1 MKLFLRNIMLAAAVV
16 AVAAPAIAAETVTV
30 KTDWY
35 KTYTTDRNNSRFGAG
50 FGGKV
55 YFNVKDPD
63 GGPGK
68 VMTIDK
74 DGNVEEYAT
83 VEGLGTGIAIDDA
96 GNVLVN
102 TGFPGAVSGSNF
114 VIISAADKSQT
125 ALNLDINTEN
135 AGLAAARVDQLGRVA
150 GNLLSEDGAFFFI
163 TMKDAPTVTTIFV
176 QNGAQAMGDLSYL
189 MSEPAI
195 VAMNTSAC
203 AQPLFDFDTL
213 LGMGDDVRKSGFAVR
228 NRSNQKIYFYEGSEW
243 LTFGA
248 PATKTSGTEGFDVFT
263 IGDKSYS
270 INPVVMTKS
279 HENAFEIAD
288 EDGNTIFNSVNDG
301 GVPVACETGGQ
312 SFGSYNAR
320 PVYNEAGEVEKV
332 EIYQW
337 YGANNNNCLAAMFT
351 VSNTQGVNDVIAADA
366 DVAPVYYNLQGV
378 RVANPANGLYIKVV
392 GEKAS
397 KVLVK

>member
-1 MKLFLRNIMLAAAVV
+1 MLAAAVV

-35 KTYTTDRNNSRFGAG
+35 KTYTTNRNESRFGAG

-55 YFNVKDPD
+55 YFNDKAN
-63 GGPGK
+63 GK

-74 DGNVEEYAT
+74 DGTVEEYAA

-125 ALNLDINTEN
+125 KLTLDINKEN

-150 GNLLSEDGAFFFI
+150 GNLLSDEGAFFFI
-163 TMKDAPTVTTIFV
+163 TMNGASTVTTIFV

-189 MSEPAI
+189 MSEPASI
-195 VAMNTSAC
+195 SMNTSTC

-213 LGMGDDVRKSGFAVR
+213 VGMGDDVRKSGFAVR
-228 NRSNQKIYFYEGSEW
+228 QRGDQKIYYYEGSEW

-248 PATKTSGTEGFDVFT
+248 PATATSGTEGFDVFT
-263 IGDKSYS
+263 IGEKSYS
-270 INPVVMTKS
+270 INPVKMTKN

-288 EDGNTIFNSVNDG
+288 EDGNTIFNSVKDG

-320 PVYNEAGEVEKV
+320 PVYNQAGEVEKV

-337 YGANNNNCLAAMFT
+337 YGANNNTCLAAMFT
-351 VSNTQGVNDVIAADA
+351 VSKTQGVNDVIAADA
-366 DVAPVYYNLQGV
+366 EVAPVYYNLQGV
-378 RVANPANGLYIKVV
+378 RVANPANGLYIKVA

>member
-1 MKLFLRNIMLAAAVV
+1 MLAAAVV

-35 KTYTTDRNNSRFGAG
+35 KTYTTNRNESRFGAG

-55 YFNVKDPD
+55 YFNDKAN
-63 GGPGK
+63 GK

-74 DGNVEEYAT
+74 DGNVEEYAA

-102 TGFPGAVSGSNF
+102 TGFSGAVSGSNF

-125 ALNLDINTEN
+125 ALTLDINKEN

-150 GNLLSEDGAFFFI
+150 GNLLSDEGAFFFI
-163 TMKDAPTVTTIFV
+163 TMNGAPTVTTIFV

-189 MSEPAI
+189 MSEPAPI
-195 VAMNTSAC
+195 SMNTSTC

-213 LGMGDDVRKSGFAVR
+213 VGMGDDARKAGFAVR
-228 NRSNQKIYFYEGSEW
+228 NRGNQKVYYYDGTDW

-248 PATKTSGTEGFDVFT
+248 PATTTSGTEGFDVFT

-270 INPVVMTKS
+270 INPVKMTFN

-337 YGANNNNCLAAMFT
+337 YGANNNTCLAAMFT
-351 VSNTQGVNDVIAADA
+351 VSKTQGVNDVIAADA

-378 RVANPANGLYIKVV
+378 RVANPANGLYIKVA

>member
-1 MKLFLRNIMLAAAVV
+1 MLAAAVV

-50 FGGKV
+50 FDGKV
-55 YFNVKDPD
+55 YFNVKNPE
-63 GGPGK
+63 GPGK

-114 VIISAADKSQT
+114 VIISAEDKTQT
-125 ALNLDINTEN
+125 ALNLDINADN

-163 TMKDAPTVTTIFV
+163 TMNGASTVTTIFV
-176 QNGAQAMGDLSYL
+176 QNGQQAMGDLSYL
-189 MSEPAI
+189 MSEPAPI
-195 VAMNTSAC
+195 SMNTSTC

-213 LGMGDDVRKSGFAVR
+213 VGMGDDARKAGFAVR
-228 NRSNQKIYFYEGSEW
+228 QRGNQKVYYYDGTDW

-248 PATKTSGTEGFDVFT
+248 PATTTSGTEGFDVFT

-270 INPVVMTKS
+270 INPVKMTFN

-301 GVPVACETGGQ
+301 GVPVVCETGGQ

-320 PVYNEAGEVEKV
+320 AIYNEAGEVEKV

-351 VSNTQGVNDVIAADA
+351 VSKTQGVNDVIAADA
-366 DVAPVYYNLQGV
+366 EVAPVYYNLQGV
-378 RVANPANGLYIKVV
+378 RVANPANGLYIKVA

>member
-1 MKLFLRNIMLAAAVV
+1 MLAAAVV

-35 KTYTTDRNNSRFGAG
+35 KTYTTNRNESRFGAG

-55 YFNVKDPD
+55 YFNDKAN
-63 GGPGK
+63 GK

-74 DGNVEEYAT
+74 DGNVEEYAA

-125 ALNLDINTEN
+125 KLTLDINEGN

-163 TMKDAPTVTTIFV
+163 TMNGASTVTTIFV

-189 MSEPAI
+189 MSEPAPI
-195 VAMNTSAC
+195 SMNTSTC

-213 LGMGDDVRKSGFAVR
+213 VGMGDDARKAGFAVR
-228 NRSNQKIYFYEGSEW
+228 NRGNQKVYYYDGTDW

-248 PATKTSGTEGFDVFT
+248 PATTTSGTEGFDVFT

-270 INPVVMTKS
+270 INPVVMTKN

-351 VSNTQGVNDVIAADA
+351 VSKTQGVNDVIAAD
-366 DVAPVYYNLQGV
+366 DEVAPVYYNLQGV
-378 RVANPANGLYIKVV
+378 RVANPANGLYIKVA

>member
-1 MKLFLRNIMLAAAVV
+1 MLAAAVV

-35 KTYTTDRNNSRFGAG
+35 KTYTTNRNESRFGAG

-55 YFNVKDPD
+55 YFNDKAN
-63 GGPGK
+63 GK

-74 DGNVEEYAT
+74 DGNVEEYAA

-125 ALNLDINTEN
+125 ALTLDINKEN

-150 GNLLSEDGAFFFI
+150 GNLLSDEGAFFFI
-163 TMKDAPTVTTIFV
+163 TMNGAPTVTTIFV

-189 MSEPAI
+189 MSEPAPI
-195 VAMNTSAC
+195 SMNTSTC

-213 LGMGDDVRKSGFAVR
+213 VGMGDDARKAGFAVR
-228 NRSNQKIYFYEGSEW
+228 NRGNQKVYYYDGTDW

-248 PATKTSGTEGFDVFT
+248 PATTTSGTEGFDVFT

-270 INPVVMTKS
+270 INPVKMTFN

-301 GVPVACETGGQ
+301 GVPVACETGVQ

-337 YGANNNNCLAAMFT
+337 YGANNNTCLAAMFT
-351 VSNTQGVNDVIAADA
+351 VSKTQGVNDVIAADA

-378 RVANPANGLYIKVV
+378 RVANPANGLYIKVA

>member
-1 MKLFLRNIMLAAAVV
+1 MLAAAVV

-35 KTYTTDRNNSRFGAG
+35 KNYTTARDHSRFGAG

-55 YFNVKDPD
+55 YFNVKNPE
-63 GGPGK
+63 GPGK

-135 AGLAAARVDQLGRVA
+135 AGMAAARVDQLGRVA

-337 YGANNNNCLAAMFT
+337 YSAANSNCLAAMFT
-351 VSNTQGVNDVIAADA
+351 VSKTQGVNDVIAADA
-366 DVAPVYYNLQGV
+366 EVAPVYYNLQGV
-378 RVANPANGLYIKVV
+378 RVANPANGLYIKVA

>member
-1 MKLFLRNIMLAAAVV
+1 MLAAAVV

>member
-1 MKLFLRNIMLAAAVV
+1 MKLSLRNIMLAAAVV

-35 KTYTTDRNNSRFGAG
+35 KTYTTNRNESRFGAG

-55 YFNVKDPD
+55 YFNDKAN
-63 GGPGK
+63 GK

-74 DGNVEEYAT
+74 DGNVEEYAA

-125 ALNLDINTEN
+125 ALTLDINKEN

-150 GNLLSEDGAFFFI
+150 GNLLSDEGAFFFI
-163 TMKDAPTVTTIFV
+163 TMNGAPTVTTIFV

-189 MSEPAI
+189 MSEPAPI
-195 VAMNTSAC
+195 SMNTSTC

-213 LGMGDDVRKSGFAVR
+213 VGMGDDARKAGFAVR
-228 NRSNQKIYFYEGSEW
+228 NRGNQKVYYYDGTDW

-248 PATKTSGTEGFDVFT
+248 PATTTSGTEGFDVFT

-270 INPVVMTKS
+270 INPVKMTFN

-337 YGANNNNCLAAMFT
+337 YGANNNTCLAAMFT
-351 VSNTQGVNDVIAADA
+351 VSKTQGVNDVIAADA

-378 RVANPANGLYIKVV
+378 RVANPANGLYIKVA

>member
-1 MKLFLRNIMLAAAVV
+1 MLAAAVV

-35 KTYTTDRNNSRFGAG
+35 KTYTTNRNESRFGAG

-55 YFNVKDPD
+55 YFNDKAN
-63 GGPGK
+63 GK

-74 DGNVEEYAT
+74 DGTVEEYAA

-125 ALNLDINTEN
+125 ALTLDINKEN

-150 GNLLSEDGAFFFI
+150 GNLLSDEGAFFFI
-163 TMKDAPTVTTIFV
+163 TMNGAPTVTTIFV

-189 MSEPAI
+189 MSEPAPI
-195 VAMNTSAC
+195 SMNTSTC

-213 LGMGDDVRKSGFAVR
+213 VGMGDDARKAGFAVR
-228 NRSNQKIYFYEGSEW
+228 NRGNQKVYYYDGTDW

-248 PATKTSGTEGFDVFT
+248 PATTTSGTEGFDVFT

-270 INPVVMTKS
+270 INPVKMTFN

-320 PVYNEAGEVEKV
+320 PVYNQAGEVEKV

-351 VSNTQGVNDVIAADA
+351 VSKTQGVNDVIAADA
-366 DVAPVYYNLQGV
+366 EVAPVYYNLQGV
-378 RVANPANGLYIKVV
+378 RVANPANGLYIKVA

>member
-1 MKLFLRNIMLAAAVV
+1 MLAAAVV

-35 KTYTTDRNNSRFGAG
+35 KTYTTNRNESRFGAG

-55 YFNVKDPD
+55 YFNDKAN
-63 GGPGK
+63 GK

-74 DGNVEEYAT
+74 DGNVEEYAA

-125 ALNLDINTEN
+125 KLTLDINEGN

-150 GNLLSEDGAFFFI
+150 GNLLSDEGAFFFI
-163 TMKDAPTVTTIFV
+163 TMNGASTVTTIFV

-189 MSEPAI
+189 MSEPAPI
-195 VAMNTSAC
+195 SMNTSTC

-213 LGMGDDVRKSGFAVR
+213 VGMGDDARKAGFAVR
-228 NRSNQKIYFYEGSEW
+228 NRGNQKVYYYDGTDW

-248 PATKTSGTEGFDVFT
+248 PATTTSGTEGFDVFT

-270 INPVVMTKS
+270 INPVKMTFN

-351 VSNTQGVNDVIAADA
+351 VSKTQGVNDVIAADA
-366 DVAPVYYNLQGV
+366 EVAPVYYNLQGV
-378 RVANPANGLYIKVV
+378 RVANPANGLYIKVA

>member
-1 MKLFLRNIMLAAAVV
+1 MLAAAVV

-35 KTYTTDRNNSRFGAG
+35 KTYTTNRNESRFGAG

-55 YFNVKDPD
+55 YFNDKAN
-63 GGPGK
+63 GK

-74 DGNVEEYAT
+74 DGNVEEYAA

-125 ALNLDINTEN
+125 ALTLDINKEN

-150 GNLLSEDGAFFFI
+150 GNLLSDEGAFFFI
-163 TMKDAPTVTTIFV
+163 TMNGAPTVTTIFV

-189 MSEPAI
+189 MSEPAPI
-195 VAMNTSAC
+195 SMNTSTC

-213 LGMGDDVRKSGFAVR
+213 VGMGDDARKAGFAVR
-228 NRSNQKIYFYEGSEW
+228 NRGNQKVYYYDGTDW

-248 PATKTSGTEGFDVFT
+248 PATTTSGTEGFDVFT

-270 INPVVMTKS
+270 INPVKMTFNY
-279 HENAFEIAD
+279 ENAFEIAD

-337 YGANNNNCLAAMFT
+337 YGANNNTCLAAMFT
-351 VSNTQGVNDVIAADA
+351 VSKTQGVNDVIAADA

-378 RVANPANGLYIKVV
+378 RVANPANGLYIKVA

>member
-1 MKLFLRNIMLAAAVV
+1 MKLSLRNIMLAAAVV

-35 KTYTTDRNNSRFGAG
+35 KTYTTNRNESRFGAG

-55 YFNVKDPD
+55 YFNDKAN
-63 GGPGK
+63 GK

-74 DGNVEEYAT
+74 DGNVEEYAA

-125 ALNLDINTEN
+125 KLTLDINEGN

-163 TMKDAPTVTTIFV
+163 TMNGASTVTTIFV

-189 MSEPAI
+189 MSEPAPI
-195 VAMNTSAC
+195 SMNTSTC

-213 LGMGDDVRKSGFAVR
+213 VGMGDDARKAGFAVR
-228 NRSNQKIYFYEGSEW
+228 NRGNQKVYYYDGTDW

-248 PATKTSGTEGFDVFT
+248 PATTTSGTEGFDVFT

-270 INPVVMTKS
+270 INPVKMTFN

-301 GVPVACETGGQ
+301 GVPVACETGVQ

-337 YGANNNNCLAAMFT
+337 YGANNNTCLAAMFT
-351 VSNTQGVNDVIAADA
+351 VSKTQGVNDVIAADA

-378 RVANPANGLYIKVV
+378 RVANPANGLYIKVA

>member
-1 MKLFLRNIMLAAAVV
+1 MLAAAVV

-35 KTYTTDRNNSRFGAG
+35 KTYTTNRNESRFGAG

-55 YFNVKDPD
+55 YFNDKAN
-63 GGPGK
+63 GK

-74 DGNVEEYAT
+74 DGNVEEYAA

-125 ALNLDINTEN
+125 KLTLNINEGN

-163 TMKDAPTVTTIFV
+163 TMNGASTVTTIFV

-189 MSEPAI
+189 MSEPAPI
-195 VAMNTSAC
+195 SMNTSTC

-213 LGMGDDVRKSGFAVR
+213 VGMGDDARKAGFAVR
-228 NRSNQKIYFYEGSEW
+228 NRGNQKVYYYDGTDW

-248 PATKTSGTEGFDVFT
+248 PATTTSGTEGFDVFT

-270 INPVVMTKS
+270 INPVKMTFN

-351 VSNTQGVNDVIAADA
+351 VSKTQGVNDVIAADA
-366 DVAPVYYNLQGV
+366 EVAPVYYNLQGV
-378 RVANPANGLYIKVV
+378 RVANPANGLYIKVA

>member
-1 MKLFLRNIMLAAAVV
+1 MKLSLRNIMLAAAVV
-16 AVAAPAIAAETVTV
+16 AVAAPAMADGITV

-35 KTYTTDRNNSRFGAG
+35 KNYTTAGGHSRFGAG

-55 YFNVKDPD
+55 YFNDKANK
-63 GGPGK
+63 K

-102 TGFPGAVSGSNF
+102 TGFPDAGSSTNY
-114 VIISAADKSQT
+114 VIISAEDKSQKT
-125 ALNLDINTEN
+125 LTLNINTDN
-135 AGLAAARVDQLGRVA
+135 AGFAAARVDQLGRVA

-163 TMKDAPTVTTIFV
+163 PLKDNTNVTTIFV
-176 QNGAQAMGDLSYL
+176 QNGEQAMGDLSYL
-189 MSEPAI
+189 MSEPCPSTI
-195 VAMNTSAC
+195 NTSTVC
-203 AQPLFDFDTL
+203 QPLYDFETL
-213 LGMGDDVRKSGFAVR
+213 VGMGDDARKGGFSVR
-228 NRSNQKIYFYEGSEW
+228 NRSDQRVRYFDVDANDWVTLAKPNNGHN
-243 LTFGA
+243 
-248 PATKTSGTEGFDVFT
+248 TSGTEGFDAFIHGEKFYT
-263 IGDKSYS
+263 
-270 INPVVMTKS
+270 INPIVMTKT

-288 EDGNTIFNSVNDG
+288 EEGNVIFNSVTDG

-312 SFGSYNAR
+312 SFGSYNVR
-320 PVYNEAGEVEKV
+320 QIDENTY

-337 YGANNNNCLAAMFT
+337 YGAANNNCLAAMFT
-351 VSNTQGVNDVIAADA
+351 VNFTQGVNDVIAADA

>member
-1 MKLFLRNIMLAAAVV
+1 MLAAAVV

-35 KTYTTDRNNSRFGAG
+35 KTYTTNRNESRFGAG

-55 YFNVKDPD
+55 YFNDKAN
-63 GGPGK
+63 GK

-74 DGNVEEYAT
+74 DGNVEEYAA

-125 ALNLDINTEN
+125 ALTLDINKEN

-150 GNLLSEDGAFFFI
+150 GNLLSDEGAFFFI
-163 TMKDAPTVTTIFV
+163 TMNGAPTVTTIFV

-189 MSEPAI
+189 MSEPAPI
-195 VAMNTSAC
+195 SMNTSTC

-213 LGMGDDVRKSGFAVR
+213 VGMGDDARKAGFAVR
-228 NRSNQKIYFYEGSEW
+228 NRGNQKVYYYDGTDW

-248 PATKTSGTEGFDVFT
+248 PATTTSGTEGFDVFT

-270 INPVVMTKS
+270 INPVKMTFN

-337 YGANNNNCLAAMFT
+337 YGANNNTCLAAMFT
-351 VSNTQGVNDVIAADA
+351 VSKTQGVNDVIAADA

-378 RVANPANGLYIKVV
+378 RVANPANGLYIKVA

>member
-1 MKLFLRNIMLAAAVV
+1 MLAAAVV

-35 KTYTTDRNNSRFGAG
+35 KNYTTPGGESRFGAG
-50 FGGKV
+50 FAGKV
-55 YFNVKDPD
+55 YFNDKAN
-63 GGPGK
+63 GK

-114 VIISAADKSQT
+114 VIISAADKTQT
-125 ALNLDINTEN
+125 ALNLDINADN

-176 QNGAQAMGDLSYL
+176 QNGQQAMGDLSYL

-195 VAMNTSAC
+195 VGMNTSAC

-213 LGMGDDVRKSGFAVR
+213 VGMGDDARKSGFAVR
-228 NRSNQKIYFYEGSEW
+228 NRSNQKIYYYDGEW

-270 INPVVMTKS
+270 INPVVMTKN

-337 YGANNNNCLAAMFT
+337 YGAANSNCLAAMFT
-351 VSNTQGVNDVIAADA
+351 VSKTQGVNDVIAADA
-366 DVAPVYYNLQGV
+366 EVAPVYYNLQGV
-378 RVANPANGLYIKVV
+378 RVANPANGLYIKVA

>member
-1 MKLFLRNIMLAAAVV
+1 MLAAAVV

-35 KTYTTDRNNSRFGAG
+35 KTYTTDRNESRFGTG

-55 YFNVKDPD
+55 YFNDKKN
-63 GGPGK
+63 GK

-74 DGNVEEYAT
+74 DGTVEEYAA

-96 GNVLVN
+96 GNVLVS
-102 TGFPGAVSGSNF
+102 TGFSGAASATNY
-114 VIISAADKSQT
+114 VIISAEDKTKTQ
-125 ALNLDINTEN
+125 LVLDINNDN
-135 AGLAAARVDQLGRVA
+135 AGVAPARTDQIGRVV

-163 TMKDAPTVTTIFV
+163 TMNGASTVTTIFV

-189 MSEPAI
+189 MSEPAPI
-195 VAMNTSAC
+195 SMNTSTC

-213 LGMGDDVRKSGFAVR
+213 VGMGDDARKSGFAVR
-228 NRSNQKIYFYEGSEW
+228 QRGNQKVYYHDGTEW

-270 INPVVMTKS
+270 INPVVMNFN

-301 GVPVACETGGQ
+301 GVPVVCETGGQ
-312 SFGSYNAR
+312 SFGSYTAR

-351 VSNTQGVNDVIAADA
+351 VSKTQGVNDVIAADA
-366 DVAPVYYNLQGV
+366 EVAPVYYNLQGV
-378 RVANPANGLYIKVV
+378 RVANPANGLYIKVA

>member
-1 MKLFLRNIMLAAAVV
+1 MLAAAVV

-35 KTYTTDRNNSRFGAG
+35 KTYTTNRNESRFGAG

-55 YFNVKDPD
+55 YFNDKAN
-63 GGPGK
+63 GK

-74 DGNVEEYAT
+74 DGNVEEYAA

-125 ALNLDINTEN
+125 ALTLDINKEN

-150 GNLLSEDGAFFFI
+150 GNLLSDEGAFFFI
-163 TMKDAPTVTTIFV
+163 TMNGAPTVTTIFV

-189 MSEPAI
+189 MSEPAPI
-195 VAMNTSAC
+195 SMNTSTC

-213 LGMGDDVRKSGFAVR
+213 VGMGDDARKAGFAVR
-228 NRSNQKIYFYEGSEW
+228 NRGNQKVYYYDGTDW

-248 PATKTSGTEGFDVFT
+248 PATTTSGTEGFDVFT

-270 INPVVMTKS
+270 INPVKMTFN

-337 YGANNNNCLAAMFT
+337 YGANNNTCLAAMFT
-351 VSNTQGVNDVIAADA
+351 VSKTQGVNDVIAAD
-366 DVAPVYYNLQGV
+366 DEVAPVYYNLQGV
-378 RVANPANGLYIKVV
+378 RVANPANGLYIKVA

>member
-1 MKLFLRNIMLAAAVV
+1 MKLSLRNIMLAAAVV

-35 KTYTTDRNNSRFGAG
+35 KTYTTNRNESRFGAG

-55 YFNVKDPD
+55 YFNDKAN
-63 GGPGK
+63 GK

-74 DGNVEEYAT
+74 DGNVEEYAA

-125 ALNLDINTEN
+125 ALTLDINKEN

-150 GNLLSEDGAFFFI
+150 GNLLSDEGAFFFI
-163 TMKDAPTVTTIFV
+163 TMNGAPTVTTIFV

-189 MSEPAI
+189 MSEPAPI
-195 VAMNTSAC
+195 SMNTSTC

-213 LGMGDDVRKSGFAVR
+213 VGMGDDARKAGFAVR
-228 NRSNQKIYFYEGSEW
+228 NRGNQKVYYYDGTDW

-248 PATKTSGTEGFDVFT
+248 PATTTSGTEGFDVFT

-270 INPVVMTKS
+270 INPVKMTFNY
-279 HENAFEIAD
+279 ENAFEIAD

-351 VSNTQGVNDVIAADA
+351 VSKTQGVNDVIAADA
-366 DVAPVYYNLQGV
+366 EVAPVYYNLQGV
-378 RVANPANGLYIKVV
+378 RVANPANGLYIKVA
-392 GEKAS
+392 GEKPPRF
-397 KVLVK
+397 L

>member
-1 MKLFLRNIMLAAAVV
+1 MLAAAVV

-35 KTYTTDRNNSRFGAG
+35 KNYTTARDHSRFGAG

-55 YFNVKDPD
+55 YFNVKNPE
-63 GGPGK
+63 GPGK

-135 AGLAAARVDQLGRVA
+135 AGMAAARVDQLGRVA

-195 VAMNTSAC
+195 VAMNTSTC

-213 LGMGDDVRKSGFAVR
+213 VGMGDDVRKSGFAVR
-228 NRSNQKIYFYEGSEW
+228 NRSNQKIYYYEGSEW

-248 PATKTSGTEGFDVFT
+248 PATKTSSTEGFDVFT

-337 YGANNNNCLAAMFT
+337 YGAANSNCLAAMFT
-351 VSNTQGVNDVIAADA
+351 VSKTQGVNDVIAADA
-366 DVAPVYYNLQGV
+366 EVAPVYYNLQGV
-378 RVANPANGLYIKVV
+378 RVANPANGLYIKVA

>member
-1 MKLFLRNIMLAAAVV
+1 MLAAAVV

-35 KTYTTDRNNSRFGAG
+35 KTYTTNRNESRFGAG

-55 YFNVKDPD
+55 YFNDKAN
-63 GGPGK
+63 GK

-125 ALNLDINTEN
+125 ALTLDINKEN

-150 GNLLSEDGAFFFI
+150 GNLLSDEGAFFFI
-163 TMKDAPTVTTIFV
+163 TMNGAPTVTTIFV

-189 MSEPAI
+189 MSEPAPI
-195 VAMNTSAC
+195 SMNTSTC

-213 LGMGDDVRKSGFAVR
+213 VGMGDDARKAGFAVR
-228 NRSNQKIYFYEGSEW
+228 NRGNQKVYYYDGTDW

-248 PATKTSGTEGFDVFT
+248 PATTTSGTEGFDVFT

-270 INPVVMTKS
+270 INPVKMTFNY
-279 HENAFEIAD
+279 ENAFEIAD

-351 VSNTQGVNDVIAADA
+351 VSKTQGVNDVIAAD
-366 DVAPVYYNLQGV
+366 DEVAPVYYNLQGV

>member
-1 MKLFLRNIMLAAAVV
+1 MLAAAVV

-35 KTYTTDRNNSRFGAG
+35 KTYTTNRNESRFGAG

-55 YFNVKDPD
+55 YFNDKAN
-63 GGPGK
+63 GK

-125 ALNLDINTEN
+125 KLTLDINEGN

-163 TMKDAPTVTTIFV
+163 TMNGASTVTTIFV

-189 MSEPAI
+189 MSEPAPI
-195 VAMNTSAC
+195 SMNTSTC

-213 LGMGDDVRKSGFAVR
+213 VGMGDDARKAGFAVR
-228 NRSNQKIYFYEGSEW
+228 NRGNQKVYYYDGTDW

-248 PATKTSGTEGFDVFT
+248 PATTTSGTEGFDVFT

-270 INPVVMTKS
+270 INPVKMTFN

-351 VSNTQGVNDVIAADA
+351 VSKTQGVNDVIAADA
-366 DVAPVYYNLQGV
+366 EVAPVYYNLQGV

>member
-1 MKLFLRNIMLAAAVV
+1 MLAAAVV

-35 KTYTTDRNNSRFGAG
+35 KNYTTARDHSRFGAG

-55 YFNVKDPD
+55 YFNVKNPE
-63 GGPGK
+63 GPGK

-135 AGLAAARVDQLGRVA
+135 AGMAAARVDQLGRVA

-195 VAMNTSAC
+195 VAINTSTC

-213 LGMGDDVRKSGFAVR
+213 VGMGDDVRKSGFAVR
-228 NRSNQKIYFYEGSEW
+228 NRSNQKIYYYEGSEW

-270 INPVVMTKS
+270 INPVVMTKN

-337 YGANNNNCLAAMFT
+337 YGAANSNCLAAMFT
-351 VSNTQGVNDVIAADA
+351 VSKTQGVNDVIAADA
-366 DVAPVYYNLQGV
+366 EVAPVYYNLQGV
-378 RVANPANGLYIKVV
+378 RVANPANGLYIKVA

>member
-1 MKLFLRNIMLAAAVV
+1 MLAAAVV

-35 KTYTTDRNNSRFGAG
+35 KTYTTNRNESRFGAG

-55 YFNVKDPD
+55 YFNDKAN
-63 GGPGK
+63 GK

-125 ALNLDINTEN
+125 KLTLDIKKEN
-135 AGLAAARVDQLGRVA
+135 AGLEAARVDQLGRVA
-150 GNLLSEDGAFFFI
+150 GNLLSDEGAFFFI
-163 TMKDAPTVTTIFV
+163 TMNGASTVTTIFV

-189 MSEPAI
+189 MSEPASI
-195 VAMNTSAC
+195 SMNTSTC

-213 LGMGDDVRKSGFAVR
+213 VGMGDDVRKSGFAVR
-228 NRSNQKIYFYEGSEW
+228 QRGDQKIYYYEGSEW

-248 PATKTSGTEGFDVFT
+248 PATATSGTEGFDVFT
-263 IGDKSYS
+263 IGEKSYS
-270 INPVVMTKS
+270 INPVKMTKN

-320 PVYNEAGEVEKV
+320 PVYNQAGEVEKV

-351 VSNTQGVNDVIAADA
+351 VSKTQGVNDVIAADA
-366 DVAPVYYNLQGV
+366 EVAPVYYNLQGV
-378 RVANPANGLYIKVV
+378 RVANPANGLYIKVA

>member
-1 MKLFLRNIMLAAAVV
+1 MLAAAVV

-35 KTYTTDRNNSRFGAG
+35 KTYTTDHFESRFGAG

-55 YFNVKDPD
+55 YFNDKAN
-63 GGPGK
+63 GK

-74 DGNVEEYAT
+74 DGNVEEYAA
-83 VEGLGTGIAIDDA
+83 VEGLASCIAIDDA
-96 GNVLVN
+96 GNVLVS
-102 TGFPGAVSGSNF
+102 TGSPWFSAIKDL
-114 VIISAADKSQT
+114 VIISAEDKSQT
-125 ALNLDINTEN
+125 KLTLNVNADN
-135 AGLAAARVDQLGRVA
+135 AGVALARTDQIGRVA

-163 TMKDAPTVTTIFV
+163 TMNGAPTVTTIFV
-176 QNGAQAMGDLSYL
+176 QNGQQAMGDLSYL
-189 MSEPAI
+189 MSEPAPI
-195 VAMNTSAC
+195 TMNTSTC

-213 LGMGDDVRKSGFAVR
+213 VGMGDDARKDGFAVR
-228 NRSNQKIYFYEGSEW
+228 QRGNQKIYYHDGSEW

-270 INPVVMTKS
+270 INPVVMTQN

-337 YGANNNNCLAAMFT
+337 YGAANNNCLAAMFT
-351 VSNTQGVNDVIAADA
+351 VSKTQGVNDVIAADA
-366 DVAPVYYNLQGV
+366 EVAPVYYNLQGV
-378 RVANPANGLYIKVV
+378 RVANPANGLYIKVA

>member
-1 MKLFLRNIMLAAAVV
+1 MLAAAVV

-35 KTYTTDRNNSRFGAG
+35 KTYTTDRNESRFGAG

-55 YFNVKDPD
+55 YFNDKKN
-63 GGPGK
+63 GK

-125 ALNLDINTEN
+125 KLTLDINEGN

-163 TMKDAPTVTTIFV
+163 TMNGASTVTTIFV

-189 MSEPAI
+189 MSEPAPI
-195 VAMNTSAC
+195 SMNTSTC

-213 LGMGDDVRKSGFAVR
+213 VGMGDDARKAGFAVR
-228 NRSNQKIYFYEGSEW
+228 NRGMQKVYYYDGTDW

-248 PATKTSGTEGFDVFT
+248 PATTTSGTEGFDVFT

-270 INPVVMTKS
+270 INPVKMTFNY
-279 HENAFEIAD
+279 ENAFEIAD

-320 PVYNEAGEVEKV
+320 PVYEAGEVEKV

-351 VSNTQGVNDVIAADA
+351 VSKTQGVNDVIAADA
-366 DVAPVYYNLQGV
+366 EVAPVYYNLQGV
-378 RVANPANGLYIKVV
+378 RVANPANGLYIKVA

>member
-1 MKLFLRNIMLAAAVV
+1 MLAAAVV

-35 KTYTTDRNNSRFGAG
+35 KTYTTDRNHSRFGAG

-351 VSNTQGVNDVIAADA
+351 VSNTQSVNDVIAADA

-378 RVANPANGLYIKVV
+378 RVANPANGLYIKVA
-392 GEKAS
+392 GEKAF

>member
-1 MKLFLRNIMLAAAVV
+1 MLAAAVV

-35 KTYTTDRNNSRFGAG
+35 KNYTTARDHSRFGAG

-55 YFNVKDPD
+55 YFNVKNPE
-63 GGPGK
+63 GPGK

-135 AGLAAARVDQLGRVA
+135 AGMAAARVDQLGRVA

-213 LGMGDDVRKSGFAVR
+213 VGMGDDVRKSGFAVR

-337 YGANNNNCLAAMFT
+337 YGAANSNCLAAMFT
-351 VSNTQGVNDVIAADA
+351 VSKTQGVNDVIAADA
-366 DVAPVYYNLQGV
+366 EVAPVYYNLQGV
-378 RVANPANGLYIKVV
+378 RVANPANGLYIKVA

>member
-1 MKLFLRNIMLAAAVV
+1 MLAAAVV

-35 KTYTTDRNNSRFGAG
+35 KTYTTNRNESRFGAG

-55 YFNVKDPD
+55 YFNDKAN
-63 GGPGK
+63 GK

-74 DGNVEEYAT
+74 DGNVEEYAA

-125 ALNLDINTEN
+125 KLTLDINEGN

-163 TMKDAPTVTTIFV
+163 TMNGASTVTTIFV

-189 MSEPAI
+189 MSEPAPI
-195 VAMNTSAC
+195 SMNTSTC

-213 LGMGDDVRKSGFAVR
+213 VGMGDDVRKAGFAVR
-228 NRSNQKIYFYEGSEW
+228 NRGNQKVYYYDGTDW

-248 PATKTSGTEGFDVFT
+248 PATTTSGTEGFDVFT

-270 INPVVMTKS
+270 INPVKMTFNY
-279 HENAFEIAD
+279 ENAFEIAD

-351 VSNTQGVNDVIAADA
+351 VSKTQGVNDVIAADA
-366 DVAPVYYNLQGV
+366 EVAPVYYNLQGV
-378 RVANPANGLYIKVV
+378 RVANPANGLYIKVA

>member
-1 MKLFLRNIMLAAAVV
+1 MLAAAVV
-16 AVAAPAIAAETVTV
+16 AVAAPAMAEGTVTV

-35 KTYTTDRNNSRFGAG
+35 KNYTTAGDHSRFGAG
-50 FGGKV
+50 FDGKV
-55 YFNVKDPD
+55 YFNDKAN
-63 GGPGK
+63 GK

-102 TGFPGAVSGSNF
+102 TGFPNPASSTNY
-114 VIISAADKSQT
+114 VIISAEDKSQT
-125 ALNLDINTEN
+125 PLVLDINADN
-135 AGLAAARVDQLGRVA
+135 AGVAAARVDQIGRVA
-150 GNLLSEDGAFFFI
+150 GNLLSEEGAFFFI
-163 TMKDAPTVTTIFV
+163 CMNGATTFTTIYV
-176 QNGAQAMGDLSYL
+176 QNGVQAMGDLAYL
-189 MSEPAI
+189 MSEPSTVVPVGAN
-195 VAMNTSAC
+195 NTSVC
-203 AQPLFDFDTL
+203 VQPFYDFETL
-213 LGMGDDVRKSGFAVR
+213 VGMGDDVRKAGFAAR
-228 NRSNQKIYFYEGSEW
+228 GRGNQKIAYYDLDAKDWMAF
-243 LTFGA
+243 TA
-248 PATKTSGTEGFDVFT
+248 PNNGHKTSGTEGFDIFT
-263 IGDKSYS
+263 IGEKLYS
-270 INPVVMTKS
+270 INPVVMTKN

-288 EDGNTIFNSVNDG
+288 EDGNVIFNSVTDG
-301 GVPVACETGGQ
+301 GVPVACETGSQ

-320 PVYNEAGEVEKV
+320 PVYNDKGDVEKV

-337 YGANNNNCLAAMFT
+337 YGAANNNCLAAQFT
-351 VSNTQGVNDVIAADA
+351 VSITQGVNDVIAADA

>member
-1 MKLFLRNIMLAAAVV
+1 MKLSLRNIMLAAAVV

-35 KTYTTDRNNSRFGAG
+35 KTYTTPGGESRFGAG
-50 FGGKV
+50 FAGKV
-55 YFNVKDPD
+55 YFNDKAN
-63 GGPGK
+63 GK

-74 DGNVEEYAT
+74 DGKVEEYAA
-83 VEGLGTGIAIDDA
+83 VENLASCIAIDDA
-96 GNVLVN
+96 GNVLVS
-102 TGFPGAVSGSNF
+102 TGSPWFGPIKNL
-114 VIISAADKSQT
+114 VIISAEDKSQT
-125 ALNLDINTEN
+125 VLTLDINAEN
-135 AGLAAARVDQLGRVA
+135 AGLVAARTDQIGRIV
-150 GNLLSEDGAFFFI
+150 GNLLSDEGAFFFI
-163 TMKDAPTVTTIFV
+163 TMNGASTVTTIFV

-189 MSEPAI
+189 MSEPAPI
-195 VAMNTSAC
+195 SMNTSTC

-213 LGMGDDVRKSGFAVR
+213 VGMGDDVRKAGFAVR
-228 NRSNQKIYFYEGSEW
+228 QRGNQKIYYYEGSEW

-270 INPVVMTKS
+270 INPVVMTKN

-337 YGANNNNCLAAMFT
+337 YGAANSNCLAAMFT
-351 VSNTQGVNDVIAADA
+351 VSKTQGVNDVIAADA
-366 DVAPVYYNLQGV
+366 EVAPVYYNLQGV
-378 RVANPANGLYIKVV
+378 RVANPANGLYIKVA
-392 GEKAS
+392 GEKVS

>member
-1 MKLFLRNIMLAAAVV
+1 MLAAAVV

-35 KTYTTDRNNSRFGAG
+35 KTYTTDRNHSRFGAG

>member
-1 MKLFLRNIMLAAAVV
+1 MLAAAVV

-35 KTYTTDRNNSRFGAG
+35 KTYTTNRNESRFGAG

-55 YFNVKDPD
+55 YFNDKAN
-63 GGPGK
+63 GK

-74 DGNVEEYAT
+74 DGNVEEYAA

-125 ALNLDINTEN
+125 ALTLDINKEN

-150 GNLLSEDGAFFFI
+150 GNLLSDEGAFFFI
-163 TMKDAPTVTTIFV
+163 TMNGAPTVTTIFV

-189 MSEPAI
+189 MSEPAPI
-195 VAMNTSAC
+195 SMNTSTC

-213 LGMGDDVRKSGFAVR
+213 VGMGDDARKAGFAVR
-228 NRSNQKIYFYEGSEW
+228 NRGNQKVYYYDGTDW

-248 PATKTSGTEGFDVFT
+248 PATTTSGTEGFDVFT

-270 INPVVMTKS
+270 INPVKMTFNY
-279 HENAFEIAD
+279 ENAFEIAD

-351 VSNTQGVNDVIAADA
+351 VSKTQGVNDVIAADA
-366 DVAPVYYNLQGV
+366 EVAPVYYNLQGV
-378 RVANPANGLYIKVV
+378 RVANPANGLYIKVA

>member
-1 MKLFLRNIMLAAAVV
+1 MLAAAVV

-35 KTYTTDRNNSRFGAG
+35 KTYTTNRNESRFGAG

-55 YFNVKDPD
+55 YFNDKAN
-63 GGPGK
+63 GK

-125 ALNLDINTEN
+125 ALTLDIKKEN
-135 AGLAAARVDQLGRVA
+135 AGLEAARVDQLGRVA
-150 GNLLSEDGAFFFI
+150 GNLLSDEGAFFFI
-163 TMKDAPTVTTIFV
+163 TMNGAPTVTTIFV

-189 MSEPAI
+189 MSEPAPI
-195 VAMNTSAC
+195 SMNTSTC

-213 LGMGDDVRKSGFAVR
+213 VGMGDDARKAGFAVR
-228 NRSNQKIYFYEGSEW
+228 NRGNQKVYYYDGTDW

-248 PATKTSGTEGFDVFT
+248 PATTTSGTEGFDVFT

-270 INPVVMTKS
+270 INPVKMTFNY
-279 HENAFEIAD
+279 ENAFEIAD

-351 VSNTQGVNDVIAADA
+351 VSKTQGVNDVIAADA
-366 DVAPVYYNLQGV
+366 EVAPVYYNLQGV
-378 RVANPANGLYIKVV
+378 RVANPANGLYIKVA